1 MKYYFGEENLYKVLQ
16 FKKLTVS
23 NSLDE
28 GFQEASS
35 TVPLLYPQKRVESKG

>member
-1 MKYYFGEENLYKVLQ
+1 MRYYSGEENLHKVLQ

-28 GFQEASS
+28 GFQEAS